1 MSTSGFQQFWNS
13 TILLIFSES
22 RNQFACHSQLLGQRV
37 VWWQSPTTSTTRT
50 SRAGAGR
57 GRSGIQWGDSG
68 QSPPRSGRN
77 ISVRMWLRM
86 PLLYFNGMIFGHV
99 RAHMLYMEVSFPYL
113 FFKTSV
119 HQQIKSNHVTCFS
132 VRDGRYQTRNTS
144 AATVRAIAVS
154 RNLED

>member
-1 MSTSGFQQFWNS
+1 MSTPGFQQFWNS

-37 VWWQSPTTSTTRT
+37 VWWQSPTTTTTRT

-57 GRSGIQWGDSG
+57 GRSGILWEDSE

-99 RAHMLYMEVSFPYL
+99 RAHMLHIYLSLIPSPVSVYG
-113 FFKTSV
+113 TEG
-119 HQQIKSNHVTCFS
+119 IKRETLQLRQSERSQWVGIFRSDRISSFYIVGN
-132 VRDGRYQTRNTS
+132 
-144 AATVRAIAVS
+144 
-154 RNLED
+154 

>member
-1 MSTSGFQQFWNS
+1 MLTPGFQQFWNS

-37 VWWQSPTTSTTRT
+37 VWWQSPTTTTTRT

-57 GRSGIQWGDSG
+57 GRSGILWEDSE

-99 RAHMLYMEVSFPYL
+99 RAHMLFIEVLCWQLL
-113 FFKTSV
+113 FLRFLLFSRFQHV
-119 HQQIKSNHVTCFS
+119 HQYIESGIMLGCSSIESFVDIVDIHILFITH
-132 VRDGRYQTRNTS
+132 
-144 AATVRAIAVS
+144 I
-154 RNLED
+154 

>member
-1 MSTSGFQQFWNS
+1 MSTPAFQQFWNS

-37 VWWQSPTTSTTRT
+37 VWWLSPTTTTTRT

-57 GRSGIQWGDSG
+57 GRSGILWEDSE

-86 PLLYFNGMIFGHV
+86 PLLYFKGMKNIFRHV
-99 RAHMLYMEVSFPYL
+99 RLFTLAMFNSFTTY
-113 FFKTSV
+113 FFETSV
-119 HQQIKSNHVTCFS
+119 QQIQSNLLFQFT
-132 VRDGRYQTRNTS
+132 GRK
-144 AATVRAIAVS
+144 VS
-154 RNLED
+154 NEKHLSCDSQSDRSE